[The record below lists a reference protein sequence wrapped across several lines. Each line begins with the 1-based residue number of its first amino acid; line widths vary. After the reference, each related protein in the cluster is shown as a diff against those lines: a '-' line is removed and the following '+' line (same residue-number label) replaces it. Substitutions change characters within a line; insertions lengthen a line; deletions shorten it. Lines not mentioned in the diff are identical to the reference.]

1 MLGCVCAI
9 LYSILMRSR
18 TVVRIK
24 NGTFAADMGLFIAT
38 FSALF
43 SVVNPLGAMPVVLAL
58 TANDSPA
65 WREIQV
71 RKAAI
76 YLACI
81 LIVFFLV
88 GTYILDF
95 FGISIEGLRIAG
107 GIIISKSG
115 IDLLRSK
122 SEYSKGRAINKKVK
136 EEALLKNDISFSPLA
151 MPMLSGPG
159 SISLLISL
167 ALELT
172 VIWDYLLVIAAVLT
186 MALVTYLIL
195 RVSPRL
201 VSFLGESGISAM
213 SRMMGFIVLA
223 IGIQFIANGAIPML
237 KSVFNVG

>member
-1 MLGCVCAI
+1 
-9 LYSILMRSR
+9 
-18 TVVRIK
+18 
-24 NGTFAADMGLFIAT
+24 MGLFIAT

-43 SVVNPLGAMPVVLAL
+43 SVVNPLGAMPVLLAL

-65 WREIQV
+65 WREVQV

-81 LIVFFLV
+81 LIVFFLI

-172 VIWDYLLVIAAVLT
+172 VIWDYLLVIAAVLV

-237 KSVFNVG
+237 KLVFGAG

>member
-1 MLGCVCAI
+1 
-9 LYSILMRSR
+9 
-18 TVVRIK
+18 
-24 NGTFAADMGLFIAT
+24 MGLFIAT

-43 SVVNPLGAMPVVLAL
+43 SVVNPLGAMPVLLAL

-65 WREIQV
+65 WREVQV

-81 LIVFFLV
+81 LIVFFLI

-172 VIWDYLLVIAAVLT
+172 VIWDYLLVIAAVLV

-237 KSVFNVG
+237 KSVFGAG

>member
-1 MLGCVCAI
+1 
-9 LYSILMRSR
+9 
-18 TVVRIK
+18 
-24 NGTFAADMGLFIAT
+24 MGLFIAT

-81 LIVFFLV
+81 LIVFFLI

-172 VIWDYLLVIAAVLT
+172 VIWDYLLVIAAVLM

-237 KSVFNVG
+237 KSVFAAV

>member
-1 MLGCVCAI
+1 
-9 LYSILMRSR
+9 
-18 TVVRIK
+18 
-24 NGTFAADMGLFIAT
+24 MGLFIAT

-43 SVVNPLGAMPVVLAL
+43 SVVNPLGAMPVLLAL

-81 LIVFFLV
+81 LIVFFLI

-172 VIWDYLLVIAAVLT
+172 VIWDYLLVIAAVLM

-201 VSFLGESGISAM
+201 VSFLGESGISAL

-237 KSVFNVG
+237 KSVFAAG

>member
-1 MLGCVCAI
+1 
-9 LYSILMRSR
+9 
-18 TVVRIK
+18 
-24 NGTFAADMGLFIAT
+24 MGLFIAT

-81 LIVFFLV
+81 LIVFFLI

-115 IDLLRSK
+115 IDLLRSR

-172 VIWDYLLVIAAVLT
+172 VIWDYLLVIAAVLM

-237 KSVFNVG
+237 KSVFAAV

>member
-1 MLGCVCAI
+1 
-9 LYSILMRSR
+9 
-18 TVVRIK
+18 
-24 NGTFAADMGLFIAT
+24 
-38 FSALF
+38 
-43 SVVNPLGAMPVVLAL
+43 
-58 TANDSPA
+58 
-65 WREIQV
+65 
-71 RKAAI
+71 
-76 YLACI
+76 
-81 LIVFFLV
+81 V

>member
-1 MLGCVCAI
+1 
-9 LYSILMRSR
+9 
-18 TVVRIK
+18 
-24 NGTFAADMGLFIAT
+24 MGLFIAT

>member
-1 MLGCVCAI
+1 M
-9 LYSILMRSR
+9 
-18 TVVRIK
+18 VRIK
-24 NGTFAADMGLFIAT
+24 NGTFAAVMGLFIAT